1 MWLSGITAFIPML
14 MLIFSCIAVPDA
26 ARAATEIRVTVSM
39 REDSLTYETLKTFKE
54 EAERLSAGSL
64 HIEIFHSA
72 KLYKTSEVPQAVQS
86 GAVETGAAWLSQ
98 YMDAVPA
105 ASIFSVPFLFT
116 NQKMVAAAV
125 ARGSGIRGP
134 IDQSI
139 ASARNVRVLFW
150 IPFPSEMFVSKGYAI
165 TSPESMAGKNVRVF
179 GTALPE
185 FVKICGGTPV
195 FVNGPDQ
202 YAAYKSGQVSA
213 GITALDVFT
222 SNKLWEVVD
231 HVNVA
236 RPIHEEWVVVM
247 NGQFWQGLDPDAQRI
262 LTEAGQAAEKSARE
276 KVWKYDEEAMKL
288 IASHGVDVT
297 RINDDDIM
305 AWKACS
311 SEIAETFLQRSDR
324 LGMQVLNAYRKLLI
338 SLYSAAPN

>member
-1 MWLSGITAFIPML
+1 
-14 MLIFSCIAVPDA
+14 
-26 ARAATEIRVTVSM
+26 M
-39 REDSLTYETLKTFKE
+39 REDSLTYEILKIFKE
-54 EAERLSAGSL
+54 EAERLSAGRL

-98 YMDAVPA
+98 YMDDVPA

-116 NQKMVAAAV
+116 NKKMAEAAV
-125 ARGSGIRGP
+125 ARESGIRGP

-150 IPFPSEMFVSKGYAI
+150 IPFLSETFFSKGYPV
-165 TSPESMAGKNVRVF
+165 TSPESIVGKNVRVF

-185 FVKICGGTPV
+185 FVKLCGGTPV
-195 FVNGPDQ
+195 QLNGPDQ
-202 YAAYKSGQVSA
+202 YAAFKNGQVSA
-213 GITALDVFT
+213 GITALDVFS

-262 LTEAGQAAEKSARE
+262 LMEAGRTAEKSARE
-276 KVWKYDEEAMKL
+276 KVWQYDEDAMKL
-288 IASHGVDVT
+288 ITSHGVDVI
-297 RINDDDIM
+297 RIGSEDVM
-305 AWKACS
+305 AWKSCS
-311 SEIAETFLQRSDR
+311 SEFAETYLQRSDR

-338 SLYSAAPN
+338 SLYSAASN